1 MEWFQA
7 LILGLLQGLT
17 EFLPV
22 SSSGHLMI
30 GRELLGIDAPEDLV
44 FETAVHAA
52 TVLSTIVVFRK
63 QIWNLLK
70 GLSSSSTM
78 TRRTTS

>member
-7 LILGLLQGLT
+7 VLLGLIQGLT

-30 GRELLGIDAPEDLV
+30 GREILGVDVPEDLM
-44 FETAVHAA
+44 FEVTVHCA
-52 TVLSTIVVFRK
+52 TVLSTIIVFRK
-63 QIWNLLK
+63 QILDLLR
-70 GLSSSSTM
+70 GLFKFRYNDQTD
-78 TRRTTS
+78 